1 VYTPAQSPIS
11 SPRALLAFLRASPG
25 LRGLFE
31 EAEGDEDVLLTPPNA
46 VFDFNF
52 SMHMLGATGYAV
64 LVATSILL
72 NEVRSPEVGWI
83 TGVAFII
90 FAFLGY
96 LSGSYV
102 PVAKALQG
110 VVLLWNPFLREP
122 DFVKKLHRVV
132 WDYTAVQRRQRAEYT
147 RLMTS
152 PLNCAEDHHVVM
164 PTSRNSGG
172 ENISGSQIAPTITV
186 DHGTDDGMAL
196 HSGTARSLRL
206 RRPCSSAREA
216 IQSVRY
222 AEANVSSGSAR
233 SSRSSSRRRSARH
246 RSSSPPADDA
256 VTFPSASLRGIPIS
270 AVTPSGAH
278 VQVTRDGDNFTVT
291 TTMLERLEVPTAEE
305 QAQMEEKKLDKLQED
320 FFKKHYI
327 VDIARKYPK
336 QYLRAL
342 SHIYITVELIAL
354 MTPLVAMGIQWI
366 TALCG
371 ETAPVP
377 ALLSVVSI
385 LADCAVRGDFRCDRL
400 QHSCIFRSDSVYM
413 DNIIE

>member
-1 VYTPAQSPIS
+1 MSLPSPLS
-11 SPRALLAFLRASPG
+11 SPRALLAFLRASPA

-31 EAEGDEDVLLTPPNA
+31 EAEGDEDILLAPPNA

-72 NEVRSPEVGWI
+72 NEERSPEVGWI
-83 TGVAFII
+83 TGVAFLT
-90 FAFLGY
+90 FGFLGY
-96 LSGSYV
+96 LSGSYM

-110 VVLLWNPFLREP
+110 IVLLWNPFLREP
-122 DFVKKLHRVV
+122 DFVKKLHSVV
-132 WDYTAVQRRQRAEYT
+132 WEYTALQRRQRAEYT

-152 PLNCAEDHHVVM
+152 PLTGAEDHHVVM
-164 PTSRNSGG
+164 PTPRSSSAR
-172 ENISGSQIAPTITV
+172 ERIISSSQIEPTTTM
-186 DHGTDDGMAL
+186 DDDEDDGL
-196 HSGTARSLRL
+196 VQPGTARTL
-206 RRPCSSAREA
+206 RRRRPRSSAREA

-222 AEANVSSGSAR
+222 AEAGAASSGTSGGGA
-233 SSRSSSRRRSARH
+233 RSSSRRRSARH
-246 RSSSPPADDA
+246 RSSSPSPYDDGDDA
-256 VTFPSASLRGIPIS
+256 PSLG
-270 AVTPSGAH
+270 GAPPPGAQ
-278 VQVTRDGDNFTVT
+278 VLVTRDGDNFTVT
-291 TTMLERLEVPTAEE
+291 TTMVGRLRVPTAEE
-305 QAQMEEKKLDKLQED
+305 QAQMEEDKLAKLQED

-327 VDIARKYPK
+327 VDIARRYPK
-336 QYLRAL
+336 LYLRAL

-377 ALLSVVSI
+377 ALLSVMSI
-385 LADCAVRGDFRCDRL
+385 LADCAVRGDLRCDRL
-400 QHSCIFRSDSVYM
+400 QHSCIFRSQTVYM